1 MDDEKIVEAV
11 WKFVHWLASR
21 SAIPT
26 VPLMDYDEL
35 VGELLEEVAKGIKA
49 YPGKPLEELL
59 AILRKMCDNRL
70 YELRHKYLHTHRR
83 EAANA
88 FGLEII
94 DPDQSMGK
102 TTVGKLPDEQVIY
115 THDLVLSGLRVCE
128 TRRRLERGYVR
139 DVFDAIVYGDH
150 NLGEQVSLSGAR
162 AAAVFKSGGSVRI
175 KPWHVAEALALPEDV
190 VKEAFKIIK
199 EIYGH
204 VRSEYG

>member
-1 MDDEKIVEAV
+1 MDDEKVVEAI

-21 SAIPT
+21 SAMPT

-35 VGELLEEVAKGIKA
+35 VGELLEEVAKGLKA
-49 YPGKPLEELL
+49 YQGKPMNELL

-94 DPDQSMGK
+94 DPEGYEGDTS
-102 TTVGKLPDEQVIY
+102 VGGLPDEQVIY
-115 THDLVLSGLRVCE
+115 THDLVLSRLRVRE

-139 DVFDAIVYGDH
+139 DVFDAIVYGDQ
-150 NLGEQVSLSGAR
+150 NLGEQVAMAGVR
-162 AAAVFKSGGSVRI
+162 AATVFKSGGSVRI
-175 KPWHVAEALALPEDV
+175 KPWHVAEALAIPEDIV
-190 VKEAFKIIK
+190 RDAFKIIK

-204 VRSEYG
+204 VRREYG